1 MRVPKY
7 EKLVRNL
14 YGKKYVVYIKT
25 LQQAL
30 IHKLKLK
37 TIDRVVK
44 YN

>member
-14 YGKKYVVYIKT
+14 YGKKYVVHIKT